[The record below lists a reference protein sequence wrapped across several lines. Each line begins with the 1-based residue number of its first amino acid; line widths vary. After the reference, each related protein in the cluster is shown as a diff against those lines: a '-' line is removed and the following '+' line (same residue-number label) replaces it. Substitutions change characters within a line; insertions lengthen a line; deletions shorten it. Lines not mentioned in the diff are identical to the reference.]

1 MENMKAKEFGRDD
14 MVAAFIVGAFLL
26 IVAIFFYELFVVSL
40 QPPRVIQSPAYENI
54 TFSVTSGIITATL
67 ELTNPAI
74 SRPFGYITYQ
84 NYTVT
89 HATELLP
96 NGTTSISN
104 SYVNKLV
111 SLKCPDTYGK
121 YEYNCTS
128 ER

>member
-1 MENMKAKEFGRDD
+1 M
-14 MVAAFIVGAFLL
+14 
-26 IVAIFFYELFVVSL
+26 
-40 QPPRVIQSPAYENI
+40 
-54 TFSVTSGIITATL
+54 

-96 NGTTSISN
+96 NDTEITISN
-104 SYVNKLV
+104 SYVNKLI